1 MSNFKLDF
9 VPSVWKTVASISPT
23 SQEISHNHLVIT
35 AAMITIIPT
44 MSKIN
49 PKTDEPYQTCVSG
62 IVSFQYLTGTQA
74 TRFVLHAD
82 DEALTI
88 GETWYL
94 PTDTKFAVSSRK
106 KKGTTTTAL
115 EVTLDFGPD
124 ASVPYDMIRLT
135 MPFDGDQTEP
145 PALMLSALEHTKRA
159 VDASVDYLE
168 KEAKKAA
175 KKAAKAA
182 ARRRESYMS
191 IDSPS
196 S

>member
-1 MSNFKLDF
+1 
-9 VPSVWKTVASISPT
+9 
-23 SQEISHNHLVIT
+23 
-35 AAMITIIPT
+35 MITIIPT
-44 MSKIN
+44 MSNID
-49 PKTDEPYQTCVSG
+49 PETDEPYQTRVSG
-62 IVSFQYLTGTQA
+62 IVSFQHLTGTQA
-74 TRFVLHAD
+74 TRFVMHTD

-94 PTDTKFAVSSRK
+94 PTDTKFVISSRK

-124 ASVPYDMIRLT
+124 ASVPYDVIKLT
-135 MPFDGDQTEP
+135 MPFDGDQSEP
-145 PALMLSALEHTKRA
+145 PALMLSALEHAKRV

-175 KKAAKAA
+175 KKAVKKAAKEA

-191 IDSPS
+191 IDSPAS
-196 S
+196 LKSP